1 MQFEGKN
8 KRLKMIEQTQAREFI
23 FLGGQ
28 LCLDFANT
36 AGDHASEQP
45 LEYLQS
51 YPDLLVWG
59 KQAGIVTAEEAQ
71 RLQRAVREHPAQ
83 GAAVL
88 QRAIVLREAIYH
100 IFSALT
106 SGTTPPAADLAI
118 LNTALEVAPV
128 QLQVTAVED
137 GFICVWLADK
147 AALDGLL
154 GPVAWSAANLLASD
168 EARRVKMC
176 SGDECGWLFLDT
188 TKNHSRRWCD
198 MADCGSR
205 AKARRY
211 YQRKRART

>member
-1 MQFEGKN
+1 MV
-8 KRLKMIEQTQAREFI
+8 EQTQERQFT
-23 FLGGQ
+23 FLGER

-45 LEYLQS
+45 QEHLQS
-51 YPDLLVWG
+51 YRELVAWG
-59 KQAGIVTAEEAQ
+59 RQAGIITAEEA
-71 RLQRAVREHPAQ
+71 RHLQRMANEHPAQ

-100 IFSALT
+100 IFSALAA
-106 SGTTPPAADLAI
+106 GTTLPTADLAI
-118 LNTALEVAPV
+118 LNAALEAAPV
-128 QLQVTAVED
+128 RLHVTAVED
-137 GFICVWLADK
+137 EFVCEWLADK

-168 EARRVKMC
+168 EARWVKMC
-176 SGDECGWLFLDT
+176 GGDECGWLFLDT
-188 TKNHSRRWCD
+188 TKNHSRRWCA

-211 YQRKRART
+211 YRRKRARA